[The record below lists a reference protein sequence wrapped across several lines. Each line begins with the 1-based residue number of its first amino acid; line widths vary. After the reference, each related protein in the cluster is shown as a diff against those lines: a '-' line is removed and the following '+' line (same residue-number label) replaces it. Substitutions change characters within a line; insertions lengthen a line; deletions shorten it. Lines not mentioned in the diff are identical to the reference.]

1 MTVGLVGWLVLFG
14 LLAGWEAL
22 ATARGFPR
30 LGRVFGYAMSYRLG
44 RWFLFGCWI
53 WLGWHF
59 FIRGWTFFLHH

>member
-1 MTVGLVGWLVLFG
+1 
-14 LLAGWEAL
+14 
-22 ATARGFPR
+22 
-30 LGRVFGYAMSYRLG
+30 MSYRLG